1 MARVLFINGGSE
13 GHINPTIGLVQ
24 ELVRRGEEVVYCIAD
39 QYRDRIKQ
47 EGVEVITFD
56 IGKFVEAFLAGGRSP
71 WGRVGGL
78 LRTADIIIPCVLEQT
93 KGKRFDYIIHDSM
106 FGCGRLLAQILGL
119 PAINSYT
126 SFASQQHSFDRLQE
140 QLLEHFPTEVNDR
153 AQQEFQQLAGKLE
166 AKYHVHVGSAY
177 EVSCNPAQLSIVYT
191 SKSFQPD
198 GASFDDSFK
207 FIGPSIVPRSSD
219 PFEFAHVDMD
229 HLIYISFGTV
239 INQAVDFYKL
249 CFDAFGETKYSVIL
263 SVGGQTSIAELG
275 HIPNNF
281 SVHSY
286 VPQLEVLQKAKL
298 FITHGGMNSASEGL
312 YYGVP
317 LIVIPQSADQPMV
330 AKRVAEI
337 GAGVHLNQEGLT
349 PEELRQTAD
358 RVLKDNSIRKAAL
371 EMGDTFGAAGGYHR
385 AVEEIFAYKRS
396 LGLNN

>member
-71 WGRVGGL
+71 WGRVSGL

-126 SFASQQHSFDRLQE
+126 SFAFQQNSFDRLQE
-140 QLLEHFPTEVNDR
+140 QVMQQFPSEVNDR

-166 AKYHVHVGSAY
+166 AKYNVHVGSAY
-177 EVSCNPAQLSIVYT
+177 EVSCNPAPLSIVYT

-198 GASFDDSFK
+198 GVSFDDSFK
-207 FIGPSIVPRSSD
+207 FIGPSIVTRSSD

-239 INQAVDFYKL
+239 INRAVDFYKL
-249 CFDAFGETKYSVIL
+249 CFAAFGETKYSVLL
-263 SVGGQTSIAELG
+263 SLGGQTLIAELG
-275 HIPNNF
+275 EIPKNF

-298 FITHGGMNSASEGL
+298 FITHGGMNSTSEAL

-330 AKRVAEI
+330 AKRVAET
-337 GAGVHLNQEGLT
+337 GAGVHINQEGLT
-349 PEELRQTAD
+349 AEELREMAD
-358 RVLKDNSIRKAAL
+358 RVTKDTSIRKAAL
-371 EMGDTFGAAGGYHR
+371 EMGDSFRAAGGYHR
-385 AVEEIFAYKRS
+385 AAEEIFAYKRS